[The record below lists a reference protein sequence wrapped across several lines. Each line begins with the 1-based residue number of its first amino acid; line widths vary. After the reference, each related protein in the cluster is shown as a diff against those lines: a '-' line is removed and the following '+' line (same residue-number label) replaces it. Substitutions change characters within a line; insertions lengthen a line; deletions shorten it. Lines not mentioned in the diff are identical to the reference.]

1 MLVDSTDIHLV
12 PSINPDGCEAGTRH
26 NVNDKD
32 LNREFPGWRDL
43 GRTHNEMARGR
54 EREVKAVM
62 AWIQAHNFVL
72 SVSFHDGQ
80 VGELANH
87 KAHLLTSA

>member
-1 MLVDSTDIHLV
+1 MSLDIKV
-12 PSINPDGCEAGTRH
+12 CQ
-26 NVNDKD
+26 D

-43 GRTHNEMARGR
+43 GRPHNELVRGR

-62 AWIQAHNFVL
+62 SWIQSHSFVL

-80 VGELANH
+80 VGEPMTNEKLRH
-87 KAHLLTSA
+87 

>member
-1 MLVDSTDIHLV
+1 MDSTDIHLV
-12 PSINPDGCEAGTRH
+12 PSINPDGCEAGTRY